1 VVHTTPG
8 KSNRSEINH
17 PKQWQQQQHHHRE
30 THPANTPFPQQS
42 FAVIGTAVNFGGSV
56 LQSPLIMPML
66 QLQSVPAHHAGT
78 MTAYL
83 LHNSE
88 KFFPPLNGA
97 CTVTNLILTI
107 SAYLNR
113 QTSTAAADKLPYLG
127 AALALNLAT
136 TAWALGIMVPMN
148 KAMARHAEGLQQ
160 NNEDEKSEKEL
171 RRLQSRWQKMNYGML
186 HCLLFDI
193 GGICILG

>member
-1 VVHTTPG
+1 
-8 KSNRSEINH
+8 
-17 PKQWQQQQHHHRE
+17 
-30 THPANTPFPQQS
+30 
-42 FAVIGTAVNFGGSV
+42 
-56 LQSPLIMPML
+56 MPML

-97 CTVTNLILTI
+97 CTVTNLVLTI
-107 SAYLNR
+107 TAYLNR
-113 QTSTAAADKLPYLG
+113 QTSTAAAYKLPYLG

-171 RRLQSRWQKMNYGML
+171 RRLQTRWQKMNYGML
-186 HCLLFDI
+186 HRFPLTLVECVFRADI
-193 GGICILG
+193 AIYSRSRCHHDCFFRRCSAWSARGRQCSEDLRVG